1 VNKSTKNVIKTIFF
15 IAFGVGLF
23 AWTIQSVGLN
33 EIIGEIKN
41 ANFFWVGLALI
52 SGILSHWS
60 RAVRWKIL
68 IKPLGHQVNTWNS
81 FHSVIFGYLVNMAVP
96 RLGEITRP
104 GVMSKMEN
112 ISFNQLIGTVLAERV
127 VDMIMTI
134 LIGIAILF
142 IQFSFIADTLKEI
155 FGSYADVHPALLAL
169 IAITP
174 IAIAFILFLK
184 RKALFQGVVMQKIK
198 GFLMD
203 LFAGF
208 KTIFV
213 IEHKGIFIFHT
224 FFIWLMY
231 FFMPFFILKS
241 LDATAHLGVSAG
253 LTVLLFGTAAVI
265 IPVPGGIGTFHFLVP
280 LALTLY
286 EINELSG
293 KTYATLTHAI
303 QTVVILVV
311 GIFSAIYIFVKL
323 NQQKR
328 NEHTSAN

>member
-1 VNKSTKNVIKTIFF
+1 MNKSAKNVIKTVFF
-15 IAFGVGLF
+15 IAFGVALF
-23 AWTIQSVGLN
+23 AWTIQSVGLK
-33 EIIGEIKN
+33 EIISEIKK
-41 ANFFWVGLALI
+41 ANFLWVGLALI

-127 VDMIMTI
+127 VDMMMT
-134 LIGIAILF
+134 LFIGIAILF
-142 IQFSFIADTLKEI
+142 IQFSFIADTLKDL
-155 FGSYADVHPALLAL
+155 FGGYATIHPGLVAFIAL
-169 IAITP
+169 IPVAI
-174 IAIAFILFLK
+174 FLILFFN
-184 RKALFQGVVMQKIK
+184 RKVLFQGVLMQKIK

-213 IEHKGIFIFHT
+213 IQHKGMFIFHT
-224 FFIWLMY
+224 LFIWLMY

-241 LDATAHLGVSAG
+241 LDATSHLGVSAG

-280 LALTLY
+280 IALTLY

-323 NQQKR
+323 NQQKK
-328 NEHTSAN
+328 NDHSKAN

>member
-1 VNKSTKNVIKTIFF
+1 MNKSAKNVIKTVFF

-23 AWTIQSVGLN
+23 AWTIQSVGLK
-33 EIIGEIKN
+33 EIISEIKK
-41 ANFFWVGLALI
+41 ANFLWVGLALI

-127 VDMIMTI
+127 VDMMMTFF
-134 LIGIAILF
+134 IGIAILF
-142 IQFSFIADTLKEI
+142 IQFSFIADTLKDL
-155 FGSYADVHPALLAL
+155 FGGYATIHSGLVAFIAL
-169 IAITP
+169 IPVAI
-174 IAIAFILFLK
+174 FLILFFN
-184 RKALFQGVVMQKIK
+184 RKVLFQGVLMQKIK
-198 GFLMD
+198 DFLMD

-213 IEHKGIFIFHT
+213 IQHKGMFIFHT
-224 FFIWLMY
+224 LFIWLMY

-280 LALTLY
+280 IALTLY

-323 NQQKR
+323 NQQKKNDHSR
-328 NEHTSAN
+328 AN